1 MLSFYVMR
9 YETMDIAKRNTKI
22 VNLVLHLF
30 FKSCSLHSCMTV
42 VLAQLVRAF
51 ASHVEG
57 WVFESQLRQ
66 T

>member
-1 MLSFYVMR
+1 MR
-9 YETMDIAKRNTKI
+9 YETMDIAERNTKI

-30 FKSCSLHSCMTV
+30 FKSCSLHSFMTV
-42 VLAQLVRAF
+42 VLTQLVRAF

>member
-9 YETMDIAKRNTKI
+9 YESMDNAERNTKI
-22 VNLVLHLF
+22 VNVVLHLF
-30 FKSCSLHSCMTV
+30 CKSCSLHSCMTV
-42 VLAQLVRAF
+42 DMAQLVRAF